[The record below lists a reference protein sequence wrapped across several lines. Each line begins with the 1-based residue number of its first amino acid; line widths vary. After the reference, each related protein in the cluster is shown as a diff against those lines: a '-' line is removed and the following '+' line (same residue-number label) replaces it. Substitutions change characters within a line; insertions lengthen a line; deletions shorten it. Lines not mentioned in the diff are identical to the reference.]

1 MSVVPIITTLLLG
14 SVVPIQRR
22 CTWFR
27 RGLVQDGF
35 IPSVTAKKD
44 HFVLTAML
52 HAGKKTVELILGL
65 ANRSFAL
72 RSLSW
77 SQWVKEFCSSNRLL
91 VLDIMDRNRVTP
103 ATVFF
108 VFVSQKEFVI
118 PNFER
123 SRFHVD

>member
-1 MSVVPIITTLLLG
+1 MSVVPTIITLLLV
-14 SVVPIQRR
+14 SVVPIQRK

-27 RGLVQDGF
+27 RELVQDGF

-44 HFVLTAML
+44 HFVLTAMV

-65 ANRSFAL
+65 VNRSFA
-72 RSLSW
+72 RSLGW
-77 SQWVKEFCSSNRLL
+77 SQCVKVFCSSNRLL

>member
-1 MSVVPIITTLLLG
+1 
-14 SVVPIQRR
+14 
-22 CTWFR
+22 
-27 RGLVQDGF
+27 
-35 IPSVTAKKD
+35 
-44 HFVLTAML
+44 ML

-72 RSLSW
+72 CSLAW
-77 SQWVKEFCSSNRLL
+77 SQWVKVFCSSNRLI

-103 ATVFF
+103 AAVFF

-123 SRFHVD
+123 SRSHVD

>member
-1 MSVVPIITTLLLG
+1 
-14 SVVPIQRR
+14 
-22 CTWFR
+22 
-27 RGLVQDGF
+27 
-35 IPSVTAKKD
+35 
-44 HFVLTAML
+44 ML

-65 ANRSFAL
+65 ANRSFA
-72 RSLSW
+72 RSLGW
-77 SQWVKEFCSSNRLL
+77 SQCVKVFCSSNRLV

>member
-1 MSVVPIITTLLLG
+1 MSVVPTITTLLLG
-14 SVVPIQRR
+14 SVVLIQRR

-27 RGLVQDGF
+27 RGLVQDEF
-35 IPSVTAKKD
+35 IPSATAKKD
-44 HFVLTAML
+44 RFVLIAMV

-72 RSLSW
+72 SPLGW
-77 SQWVKEFCSSNRLL
+77 FQWVKVFCSSNRLI
-91 VLDIMDRNRVTP
+91 VLDIIDRNRMIP

-108 VFVSQKEFVI
+108 VFVSKKEFVI
-118 PNFER
+118 LNFER

>member
-1 MSVVPIITTLLLG
+1 MSVVPTIITSLLV
-14 SVVPIQRR
+14 SVVPIQRK
-22 CTWFR
+22 CTLFR
-27 RGLVQDGF
+27 RELVQDGF

-52 HAGKKTVELILGL
+52 HAGKTTVALILGL

-72 RSLSW
+72 SPLGW
-77 SQWVKEFCSSNRLL
+77 FQWVKVFCSSNRLL

>member
-1 MSVVPIITTLLLG
+1 
-14 SVVPIQRR
+14 
-22 CTWFR
+22 
-27 RGLVQDGF
+27 
-35 IPSVTAKKD
+35 
-44 HFVLTAML
+44 ML
-52 HAGKKTVELILGL
+52 RAGKKTVELILGL

-77 SQWVKEFCSSNRLL
+77 FQWVKVFCSSNRLL

-103 ATVFF
+103 VTVFF

-123 SRFHVD
+123 SRFYVD

>member
-1 MSVVPIITTLLLG
+1 
-14 SVVPIQRR
+14 
-22 CTWFR
+22 
-27 RGLVQDGF
+27 
-35 IPSVTAKKD
+35 
-44 HFVLTAML
+44 ML

-65 ANRSFAL
+65 ASRSFAL
-72 RSLSW
+72 RSLSLA
-77 SQWVKEFCSSNRLL
+77 QWVKEFCSSNRLL

>member
-1 MSVVPIITTLLLG
+1 MSVVPTITTLLLV
-14 SVVPIQRR
+14 SVVPIQRK

-27 RGLVQDGF
+27 RELVQDGF

-65 ANRSFAL
+65 VNRSFAL
-72 RSLSW
+72 CSLG
-77 SQWVKEFCSSNRLL
+77 SQWVKVFCSSNRLI

-108 VFVSQKEFVI
+108 VFVSQEFVI
-118 PNFER
+118 PNFESSR
-123 SRFHVD
+123 SHVD

>member
-27 RGLVQDGF
+27 RELVQDGF
-35 IPSVTAKKD
+35 IASVTAKKD
-44 HFVLTAML
+44 HFVLTAMV

-72 RSLSW
+72 CSLGW
-77 SQWVKEFCSSNRLL
+77 SQWVKMFCSSNRLI

-103 ATVFF
+103 AAVFF
-108 VFVSQKEFVI
+108 VFVLTKRVC
-118 PNFER
+118 NT
-123 SRFHVD
+123 

>member
-1 MSVVPIITTLLLG
+1 M
-14 SVVPIQRR
+14 
-22 CTWFR
+22 
-27 RGLVQDGF
+27 
-35 IPSVTAKKD
+35 
-44 HFVLTAML
+44 
-52 HAGKKTVELILGL
+52 
-65 ANRSFAL
+65 
-72 RSLSW
+72 
-77 SQWVKEFCSSNRLL
+77 FCSSNRLV